1 MQCPKC
7 GHEAEGR
14 FCAMCGAPLSRVC
27 PQCGTDVPVTYKFC
41 PQCGTPLS
49 DSPTSSN
56 IPKIGGEVHFG
67 DVGVFKGSID
77 ASVHIGAYITGPVQ
91 VSVESPGKDPNAL
104 FQQALVAFRSG
115 HYKESVSLLR
125 ELVTSGIDDG
135 RIHLLLGIAL
145 LRGRNPNV
153 LPQQTI
159 TEAESHLKIALNSRQ
174 SRAMAMV
181 VLAVI
186 KYDRYLVNGLS
197 EGTPRLLELLRA
209 LKNLSENDIDMSII
223 SHVNASKDIK
233 KRLRMWW

>member
-1 MQCPKC
+1 M
-7 GHEAEGR
+7 
-14 FCAMCGAPLSRVC
+14 
-27 PQCGTDVPVTYKFC
+27 
-41 PQCGTPLS
+41 
-49 DSPTSSN
+49 
-56 IPKIGGEVHFG
+56 HFG